1 MNHDS
6 ILLKIFFNKENKIIG
21 GKVARIKRI
30 FPNILSYLNKRYP
43 DSFSLKEI
51 ILICKQN
58 NIDIKL
64 HTKDYYSTMN
74 TLEIKPYEGHIQDDT
89 NIDNYLMSVIDN

>member
-1 MNHDS
+1 MDLIDLVIPKIFIENGDLVSNKSEAFSEINELDS
-6 ILLKIFFNKENKIIG
+6 IK
-21 GKVARIKRI
+21 
-30 FPNILSYLNKRYP
+30 NI
-43 DSFSLKEI
+43 SFSLKEI

-64 HTKDYYSTMN
+64 HTKDDYSTMT